1 MNTNGLRVI
10 EVERAVVRVPLT
22 ERNQLWNG
30 TRARAWELIEV
41 VKLTANA
48 TGLAGF
54 GETMLHYTR
63 DVTDE
68 EVAAV
73 QGANPADC
81 LGDDRFSPA
90 VQMALYDLVGKAL
103 GVPASRLFGPPK
115 IRQRCELSWWTT
127 GMPADAVR
135 EEAVDAVAAGYLS
148 HKLKARPWFDVFE
161 QMEQVASVTPERY
174 RMDLDFN
181 ATLLDSTT
189 ALGVLSELDQDPRI
203 GIYESPVRYGD
214 LEGSRRLRGR
224 VRHPIAEHL
233 GEVGRSAAALTGESF
248 DGFVLE
254 GGVRRIMDGAT
265 VAHAFNK
272 ACWVQLV
279 GTGLTTALAL
289 QLSSVLPAARWPA
302 VTCLNVFTDDL
313 VTEPIRVVDG
323 SADVPEAPGLGV
335 VCDESA
341 VARMAV
347 EPPHRVEHPQAVW
360 TVQWPSRR
368 RRHYASREQ
377 LTVEFAD
384 GNFDVAERGL
394 TTTVDVDDGSAE
406 FADLHRR
413 ARIRPVDGE

>member
-1 MNTNGLRVI
+1 MNTPGLRVTD
-10 EVERAVVRVPLT
+10 VERTVVRVPLT
-22 ERNQLWNG
+22 ERNRLWNG
-30 TRARAWELIEV
+30 ARARAWELIEV
-41 VKLTANA
+41 VKLTVNA
-48 TGLAGF
+48 SGVAGY

-73 QGANPADC
+73 KGANPADF

-90 VQMALYDLVGKAL
+90 VQMALYDVVGRAL

-115 IRQRCELSWWTT
+115 IRERCELSWWTT
-127 GMPADAVR
+127 GMPAEAVR
-135 EEAVDAVAAGYLS
+135 AEAADAVAAGYLS
-148 HKLKARPWFDVFE
+148 HKLKARPWFDIFE
-161 QMEQVASVTPERY
+161 QMAQVASATPARY

-181 ATLLDSTT
+181 ATLLDSST
-189 ALGVLSELDQDPRI
+189 ALRVLSELDQDPRI

-233 GEVGRSAAALTGESF
+233 GEVGRSGAAMTDESF

-254 GGVRRIMDGAT
+254 GGVRRIIDGAT

-313 VTEPIRVVDG
+313 VAEPVRVVDG
-323 SADVPEAPGLGV
+323 RAAVPDGPGLGV
-335 VCDESA
+335 LCDESA
-341 VARMAV
+341 LTRLAV
-347 EPPHRVEHPQAVW
+347 DPPHRVEHPRAVW
-360 TVQWPSRR
+360 TVHWPSGRR
-368 RRHYASREQ
+368 RRYASREQ
-377 LTVEFAD
+377 LTIEFAD

-394 TTTVDVDDGSAE
+394 TTTIEVDDGSAE
-406 FADLHRR
+406 FARLHRR
-413 ARIRPVDGE
+413 AQVRPVDGE